1 MPRGGTRKQRDDGP
15 ERRCIVTGESGPRT
29 GLIRFVLGP
38 DGAPVPD
45 LAERLPGRGMWLSA
59 TRDAAEQAIK
69 KRAFSRAARAPVE
82 TPGDLPDMLE
92 RLLAERAV
100 QTVALARKAG
110 LAVAGFEKVK
120 ARLQQGGV
128 GALMQAGDGSEPQR
142 AKLRPMAGEAP
153 IIDVLTADELGLAV
167 GRASVIHAALDS
179 GGAAD
184 RALRESLRLSGF
196 RAGPDAAGGAANDQ
210 TFSPDDPV
218 RH

>member
-1 MPRGGTRKQRDDGP
+1 MPRGGARKERDGP
-15 ERRCIVTGESGPRT
+15 ERRCIVTGESGPT
-29 GLIRFVLGP
+29 APLIRFVLGP
-38 DGAPVPD
+38 DGTPVPD
-45 LAERLPGRGMWLSA
+45 LAERLPGRGMWLTA
-59 TRDAAEQAIK
+59 TRAAAEQAVK
-69 KRAFSRAARAPVE
+69 KRAFSRAARTPVE
-82 TPGDLPDMLE
+82 TPPDLPDILE

-100 QTVALARKAG
+100 QAVSLARKAG

-120 ARLQQGGV
+120 ARLQAGEV
-128 GALMQAGDGSEPQR
+128 GALIEARDGSPAQR
-142 AKLRPMAGEAP
+142 AKLRPMAGDAP
-153 IIDVLTADELGLAV
+153 VVDVLTADELGLAF

-184 RALRESLRLSGF
+184 RALRESQRLSGF

>member
-1 MPRGGTRKQRDDGP
+1 MPRGGARKERNGP
-15 ERRCIVTGESGPRT
+15 ERRCIVTGESGPKAP
-29 GLIRFVLGP
+29 LIRFVLGP

-45 LAERLPGRGMWLSA
+45 LAEKLPGRGMWLTA
-59 TRDAAEQAIK
+59 TRAAAEAAVK
-69 KRAFSRAARAPVE
+69 KRAFARAARAPVE
-82 TPGDLPDMLE
+82 TPPDLPDILH

-100 QTVALARKAG
+100 QAVSLARKAG

-120 ARLQQGGV
+120 ARLQSGPA
-128 GALMQAGDGSEPQR
+128 GALYEASDGSGAQR
-142 AKLRPMAGEAP
+142 AKLRPMAGDAP
-153 IIDVLTADELGLAV
+153 IVAVLTADELGLAF

-179 GGAAD
+179 GGAAL
-184 RALRESLRLSGF
+184 RALRESQRLSGF